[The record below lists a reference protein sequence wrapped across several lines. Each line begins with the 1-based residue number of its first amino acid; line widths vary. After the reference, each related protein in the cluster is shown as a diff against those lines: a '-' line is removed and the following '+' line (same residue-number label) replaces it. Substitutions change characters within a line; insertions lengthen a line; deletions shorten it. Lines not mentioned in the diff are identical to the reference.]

1 MNWAILDSIVAPGEE
16 LTRSEMKTFI
26 RLSLLVSL
34 LFPACPANAETLLG
48 VATLNWSAS
57 NSVPSFLDVKS
68 MAMELGNTNNPQAS
82 DCSIMMI
89 GCEGNPV
96 SSFVNGAIFTYD
108 ATHGAN
114 FTQVA
119 SMLTNGVNDQL
130 WFVTQARDGSGSL
143 VGGVNEQFRLESQQ
157 FHSSPDLV
165 GNTVTRITFTVI
177 QFGLGPSGGSG
188 TPGISWFING
198 TWKIYGTP
206 AAVPAQPLSWGSL
219 KSLYR

>member
-1 MNWAILDSIVAPGEE
+1 
-16 LTRSEMKTFI
+16 MKTFI
-26 RLSLLVSL
+26 RLSFLVLLLCLVG
-34 LFPACPANAETLLG
+34 PAHAETLLG
-48 VATLNWSAS
+48 VATLSWSAS
-57 NSVPSFLDVKS
+57 NSGLSYLDVKA

-96 SSFVNGAIFTYD
+96 SSFVNGAVFTYD

-119 SMLTNGVNDQL
+119 TMLTNGVNDQL
-130 WFVTQARDGSGSL
+130 WFVTQARDGSGNL

-157 FHSSPDLV
+157 FHTAPDFV

-177 QFGLGPSGGSG
+177 QFALGPSGGGGGLFWSISG
-188 TPGISWFING
+188 TWR
-198 TWKIYGTP
+198 IYGTP
-206 AAVPAQPLSWGSL
+206 AATAAQPLSWGSL